1 VWIEKIRELCNF
13 SEDATVKSP
22 LNDMETFTVKKEKTE
37 EEKVKLNKAIVIAFL
52 DIDKAQDANKE
63 YEDKDFEQF
72 KTNNSD

>member
-13 SEDATVKSP
+13 SEDATVKSA